1 MLLRS
6 NSAKAMPAKEAW
18 ASASPMNASPFDTTK
33 APTTAQATATISVA
47 SSARCMKGKVSGSTS
62 SRKLALMRSGMD
74 GEILRPD
81 VERDGLGAVGGPQV
95 RHGEDLGRG
104 ALGYDLPAEEDHP
117 FEPLGRAVEVAG
129 GDEDGHASLAQP
141 PDECRELVGG
151 RRVQALEGLVE

>member
-6 NSAKAMPAKEAW
+6 NRARAMPAKDAW

-47 SSARCMKGKVSGSTS
+47 SSARCMNGKVSGSMS

-74 GEILRPD
+74 GEILRSD
-81 VERDGLGAVGGPQV
+81 VERDYLGPVGGPQV
-95 RHGEDLGRG
+95 CHGEDLGRG

-117 FEPLGRAVEVAG
+117 FEPLGRAVQVPG
-129 GDEDGHASLAQP
+129 GDGDGHAPLAQP
-141 PDECRELVGG
+141 PDAGTRPASG
-151 RRVQALEGLVE
+151 RRR